1 MSIEQLGESLLAQA
15 KTRRK
20 KQEKKAKIFGATLLG
35 IKAGNVLLRNR
46 ANKRADE
53 FLKSNIG
60 VLTQRT
66 QQFDKGINFWKEDK
80 AMLKK
85 YGFTEADDWK
95 LAKKQERYDFY
106 KQTDLGGKDPK
117 DIQQFRLDVD
127 SKIEDDILAYGKTR
141 ELYKNFKDIGR
152 TEEDFKKAKINFE
165 KPIRNSLNKGVE
177 IIKEQSS
184 VGGLLLGNLGLF
196 GKGKS
201 NLEEVTLEGQT
212 LMLPMS
218 YGKDRK
224 DKLALEIRKNTD
236 FTEALSSINNSVTYE
251 PLTSDE
257 LKSQLGVEV
266 FNSDPDSGH
275 AGVLRNA
282 LSGEKSDRLKTTFA
296 NKKYK
301 IGDKEHTIYNL
312 YINTINKDTTGA
324 AAELMASQILG
335 FAEAAKI
342 EFENSEEI
350 RKLPPAQ
357 RVRSDDFYVDL
368 GIKKYIENTYS
379 VNGEK
384 VKIPDITFNNNEV
397 VTFSPQ
403 GTDRTFNKP
412 LGAYI
417 NDFRNLETKENA
429 LRYLTDFKESTDDF
443 TGKEEFITTLQDI
456 YNNKFV
462 PKTDEEENPLARTSS
477 FFQFEKKFR
486 KNPLSN

>member
-1 MSIEQLGESLLAQA
+1 MAIEQLGESLLSQA
-15 KTRRK
+15 RDRNK
-20 KQEKKAKIFGATLLG
+20 KSKKKAKLFTGLMLG
-35 IKAGNVLLRNR
+35 VKAGNALLRRQAEKR
-46 ANKRADE
+46 ANE
-53 FLKSNIG
+53 FWKSNQG

-66 QQFDKGINFWKEDK
+66 QQFDKGINFWKDDK

-95 LAKKQERYDFY
+95 LAKRQERYNFY

-117 DIQQFRLDVD
+117 DVQQFRLNVD
-127 SKIEDDILAYGKTR
+127 SKIEDDLLAYGKKR
-141 ELYKNFKDIGR
+141 ELYQNFKNIGR
-152 TEEDFKKAKINFE
+152 TEEDIKKAKINFE
-165 KPIRNSLNKGVE
+165 QPVRDSLNKGVE

-397 VTFSPQ
+397 VTFLPQ

-417 NDFRNLETKENA
+417 NDFRNLETKENS

-477 FFQFEKKFR
+477 FFQFEKKFK